1 MEEEHCCNL
10 LYYTSNTLPAIRQS
24 KHGTKNPGGILSLP
38 LLRRFLYLFK
48 AKVVQSRKCNVY
60 NANLVRNLLQ
70 CLSLRGIWVN
80 IPVAYFVFYS
90 ITFSKSH
97 NGMEFSGIISSGLAR
112 EISFFLLPLVHVH
125 WNQPFWLEKDVK
137 KHTKPVNEV
146 KLLLCFPP
154 ETTIPANKLRTWK
167 QILSC
172 RGS

>member
-1 MEEEHCCNL
+1 M
-10 LYYTSNTLPAIRQS
+10 YYTSNTLPAIRQS
-24 KHGTKNPGGILSLP
+24 KHGTKNPGGILSWP

-48 AKVVQSRKCNVY
+48 AKVCKAENVMY
-60 NANLVRNLLQ
+60 TMQTWLETCCGV
-70 CLSLRGIWVN
+70 SVWEEWVN